1 MQMKELFQTI
11 KRHGTSLA
19 FVAGFIWDNI
29 MLSRIDH
36 WFANVMLTTYL
47 ILSALCILAMNL
59 NPSFGWK
66 KNLMEKTSKL
76 FPFILQFCF
85 GSLCSAYIILYTR
98 SASLISDW
106 PFLVFLVFLVISNEL
121 LRHRYLSITLPG
133 SIFFAALFSYN
144 IFSLPILTHSIG
156 DNIFILSG
164 IASLTIFLFFVFL
177 LSRVAPER
185 FKASKVSLFASI
197 VVIYILFNLA
207 YFGGFIPPV
216 PIALKEI
223 GVYHTVVKTST
234 DNYELSFEPSRWYK
248 LFGGT
253 SPIFHKKA
261 GESVYV
267 WSAIFAPTA
276 LTLPIFHRW
285 QYFNEI
291 DKGWVT
297 TDLLQFSIVGGR
309 DQGYRGYSVKTNVF
323 PAKWRID
330 VETTRGDLVGRI
342 EFSIDDSSK
351 PLDNLITIER

>member
-1 MQMKELFQTI
+1 MSRLFQNI
-11 KRHGTSLA
+11 KHHGTSLA
-19 FVAGFIWDNI
+19 FIAGFIWDNI

-47 ILSALCILAMNL
+47 VLSALCILAMNL
-59 NPSFGWK
+59 TPSLGWK
-66 KNLMEKTSKL
+66 KRLAEKTSKW

-106 PFLVFLVFLVISNEL
+106 PFLVFLVFLVVSNEL

-133 SIFFAALFSYN
+133 SIFFAALFSYS

-156 DNIFILSG
+156 DIIFILSG
-164 IASLTIFLFFVFL
+164 IASLTVFLFFVFL

-185 FKASKVSLFASI
+185 FKASKVSLFAS
-197 VVIYILFNLA
+197 VVGIYILFNLA

-223 GVYHTVVKTST
+223 GVYHTIVRTSAG
-234 DNYELSFEPSRWYK
+234 NYELSFEPSKWYK

-253 SPIFHKKA
+253 APIFHKSA
-261 GESVYV
+261 GEPVYI

-291 DKGWVT
+291 DKAWVT
-297 TDLLQFSIVGGR
+297 TDMLQFSIVGGR
-309 DQGYRGYSVKTNVF
+309 DQGFRGYSAKTNVF

-330 VETTRGDLVGRI
+330 VETIRGDLIGRI
-342 EFSIDDSSK
+342 EFSIENSQKSFDG
-351 PLDNLITIER
+351 LITVVR